1 LIDRLSRCGVGDD
14 ELLAAVDFVC
24 RAGERRV
31 GRDVFGHDQA
41 IISPSILE
49 AIFAPIPMGQA

>member
-14 ELLAAVDFVC
+14 ELLAAVDVVG
-24 RAGERRV
+24 RAGERR
-31 GRDVFGHDQA
+31 GGHDVFGHDQA

-49 AIFAPIPMGQA
+49 AIFAPIPVGVA

>member
-1 LIDRLSRCGVGDD
+1 LIDRLSRCGVSDD
-14 ELLAAVDFVC
+14 ELLAAVDVVC
-24 RAGERRV
+24 RRERRG

-49 AIFAPIPMGQA
+49 AIFAPIPVGLA